1 MKGFS
6 TDSLHGGIRKKDP
19 HGTLRTPVY
28 DSVAFEF
35 EKADDMRLAF
45 EGKKLAHSYSRISNP
60 TVEDFEER
68 IRVLSGG
75 IGVLAVSSGMAAIS
89 NTVLALAGSGSRI
102 VASRFLFGN
111 TLSLFEHTLKP
122 WGLSVDY
129 VDTADPVQVE
139 AAITDQTRAVFVE
152 IITNPQLQVPDI
164 AALSKITRT
173 HGVPLVVDG
182 TTTSLGLF
190 SSKSF
195 GADIEVISSTKSIS
209 GGATSVGGLIVDNG
223 LFDWTK
229 NPKTRTWAE
238 KAGPRAFIV
247 YLRRE
252 VFRNVGACLSPHNA
266 YLQILGLET
275 LELRLRKSSENA
287 LILAQKIESHPK
299 VKSANYPGLKRSLYN
314 AVAQKQFANG
324 YGALLCFELGSRDE
338 CFHFLDRLAIIRR
351 ATNIND
357 NKTLAIHPASTI
369 FSEYPPSE
377 REGMGVPDTLV
388 RLSVGIED
396 ADDLWTDVVQ
406 ALEEI

>member
-1 MKGFS
+1 MSGFS
-6 TDSLHGGIRKKDP
+6 TESIHGGIRKKDP

-45 EGKKLAHSYSRISNP
+45 EGKKLTHSYSRISNP
-60 TVEDFEER
+60 TVEDFEEH

-75 IGVLAVSSGMAAIS
+75 VGALAVSSGMAAIS
-89 NTVLALAGSGSRI
+89 NVVFALAESGSRI
-102 VASRFLFGN
+102 VTSRFLFGN

-129 VDTADPVQVE
+129 TDTADPAQVE
-139 AAITDQTRAVFVE
+139 NAITDQTRAVFVE
-152 IITNPQLQVPDI
+152 VITNPQLQAPDME
-164 AALSKITRT
+164 ALSRVTRA

-209 GGATSVGGLIVDNG
+209 GGATCVGGLIVDNG
-223 LFDWTK
+223 LFDWSK
-229 NPKTRTWAE
+229 NPKTRSWAE
-238 KAGPRAFIV
+238 KAGPKAFLV

-252 VFRNVGACLSPHNA
+252 VYRNIGACLSPHNA

-275 LELRLRKSSENA
+275 LEIRLRRSSENA
-287 LILAQKIESHPK
+287 LELAQRIENHPK
-299 VKSANYPGLKRSLYN
+299 VKSVNYPGLKSSPYH
-314 AVAQKQFANG
+314 AVAQKQFPNG
-324 YGALLCFELGSRDE
+324 FGALLCFELGGRNE
-338 CFHFLDRLAIIRR
+338 CFRFLDRLKIIRR

-369 FSEYPPSE
+369 YSEYSLPE
-377 REGMGVPDTLV
+377 RAEMNVPDSLV
-388 RLSVGIED
+388 RFSCGIENVE
-396 ADDLWTDVVQ
+396 DLWVDIVQ
-406 ALEEI
+406 ALGD